1 MRKGIRKIK
10 NKIRLGIEVRIKK
23 EAQCLFGP
31 KIFNI

>member
-10 NKIRLGIEVRIKK
+10 NKIRPGIEEGIKK
-23 EAQCLFGP
+23 EAQCAFGP